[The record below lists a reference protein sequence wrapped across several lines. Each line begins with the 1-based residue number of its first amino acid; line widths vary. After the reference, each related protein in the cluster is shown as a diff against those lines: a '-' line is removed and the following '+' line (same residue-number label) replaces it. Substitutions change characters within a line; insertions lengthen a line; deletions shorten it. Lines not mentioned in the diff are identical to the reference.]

1 MKIKTLFLAT
11 AALAAL
17 ASCSNDETVDVNQGS
32 GIRMKAFLNK
42 ATTRATE
49 MTPAGISKAGGFKVH
64 AYCANNAGFN
74 FTDVFKNANG
84 GADWTSDNKHYWPGD
99 NSEMEFFAYAPSATG
114 AAADGKSIPNYT
126 ISATSAKDQTDLV
139 VGYNKGTKE
148 ANEQNGLEMN
158 FRHALSQVV
167 VKAKNSNTTNMKVEV
182 IGVKVGYVNS
192 KGTLAMPTTA
202 TLNDGSLLPSASWTG
217 HADILSYTAGS
228 ADRTTAV
235 GGTVVELDDSDK
247 DLQFGEGG
255 FMLLP
260 QTQEKWGGVGAA
272 DGAYLAVLCR
282 ISQNDGTGKFNL
294 LYPKPADVAA
304 GENYGYSAV
313 PVKMEWEPGKK
324 YTYTLD
330 FFGNGGGGQV
340 DPEKP
345 GGGDEIVGGPIKFT
359 VTVDNWNDVNTDI
372 EL

>member
-17 ASCSNDETVDVNQGS
+17 ASCSNDETLDVNQGS

-42 ATTRATE
+42 ATTRAAE
-49 MTPAGISKAGGFKVH
+49 MTSANMGAFKVH
-64 AYCANNAGFN
+64 AYCATSGYDFVDEFKNTAGGAGF
-74 FTDVFKNANG
+74 
-84 GADWTSDNKHYWPGD
+84 WESDNKHYWPSD
-99 NSEMEFFAYAPSATG
+99 DAEMTFFAYAPTTTA
-114 AAADGKSIPNYT
+114 AAADGKTIPDYT

-139 VGYNKGTKE
+139 VGYNTGKKSVNE
-148 ANEQNGLEMN
+148 AGGLEMN

-167 VKAKNSNTTNMKVEV
+167 VKAKNSNAKMKVEV
-182 IGVKVGYVNS
+182 IGVKIGWVNS
-192 KGTLAMPTTA
+192 KGTLTMPTAA
-202 TLNDGSLLPSASWTG
+202 TLGDGSLLPVGNWASQ
-217 HADILSYTAGS
+217 ADILSYTAGLS
-228 ADRTTAV
+228 DLTTGL
-235 GGTVVELDDSDK
+235 GGSVVELGSTPT
-247 DLQFGEGG
+247 DLQFNEGG

-260 QTQEKWGGVGAA
+260 QTMTKW
-272 DGAYLAVLCR
+272 DSRPQSKNGAYLAVLCR
-282 ISQNDGTGKFNL
+282 IYQEDGSGNFNL
-294 LYPKPADVAA
+294 LYPKKADVDN

-313 PVKMEWEPGKK
+313 PVDVTWEPGKK

-359 VTVDNWNDVNTDI
+359 VTVDNWTDAGNTNVDMK
-372 EL
+372 